1 MKKSLIAC
9 TLLSTVFTAAPSFAG
24 EAPAVSDNPAAERR
38 QAWGAGIGAALG
50 AVAGG
55 PVGLI
60 AGSAV
65 GAFIGWSEGLQAD
78 LEDTRI
84 ALAEREQALA
94 QMQQEAAVAAT
105 RGAGNLTTVAYAGAG
120 APPLQA
126 EQDFSA
132 KIAQALTAGVNLSV
146 HFRTDSDA
154 LESHYVGQL
163 HRLASLMTALPS
175 LHVRLEGH
183 ADSRGTDAANL
194 ALSERRVQA
203 VREVLVANGVAAE
216 RIVTSA
222 LGERQ
227 PLSAPGDRE
236 GYAFDRRVVVTLEH
250 GQPDRHATAPFY
262 MGADAASAGPAVGM
276 K

>member
-9 TLLSTVFTAAPSFAG
+9 TLLSTVFATAPSFAA
-24 EAPAVSDNPAAERR
+24 EAPTVSENPNAQHR
-38 QAWGAGIGAALG
+38 QVWGAGIGAVLG

-65 GAFIGWSEGLQAD
+65 GAFVGWSEGLQTD
-78 LEDTRI
+78 LEDTRT

-132 KIAQALTAGVNLSV
+132 RIAQALSAGVNLSV
-146 HFRTDSDA
+146 HFRTGSDA

-163 HRLASLMTALPS
+163 HRLAALMTALPS

-183 ADSRGTDAANL
+183 ADPRGADAANL

-203 VREVLVANGVAAE
+203 VREVLIANGVVAE

-250 GQPDRHATAPFY
+250 AQPDRHAAAPSY
-262 MGADAASAGPAVGM
+262 LSADAVSAGPAVGM